1 MPEGTLCALLG
12 PNGAGK
18 TTTIRMLLGLI
29 PVSGGSA
36 EVAGIALPAS
46 DETGAVL
53 RARVGLLTE
62 APGFYDRISGRAN
75 LELFG
80 GLYGLDGATLRSRIE
95 HWLRRLD
102 LWDAREKPFGTWSKG
117 MKQRLA
123 LIRAVLHEP
132 RVIFLDEPTSGLDPA
147 GARDVRTLIAGLQAE
162 GRTILLCTPNL
173 SEAEELADLI
183 GVMRRRMLVFGPRRA
198 HRRRQADSR
207 SSLRETPGPWSRAQA
222 LPMDRSCAGSRQV
235 LHLTLDEPGR
245 DTPLVVREV
254 VRLGGEILAVR
265 PVATSLEEIYLRA
278 VSEADA

>member
-1 MPEGTLCALLG
+1 MITATNLSRAFDGRPAVEELSFTVPEGTLCALLG

-80 GLYGLDGATLRSRIE
+80 GLYGLDGGTLRSRIE

-117 MKQRLA
+117 MKQ
-123 LIRAVLHEP
+123 
-132 RVIFLDEPTSGLDPA
+132 
-147 GARDVRTLIAGLQAE
+147 
-162 GRTILLCTPNL
+162 
-173 SEAEELADLI
+173 
-183 GVMRRRMLVFGPRRA
+183 
-198 HRRRQADSR
+198 
-207 SSLRETPGPWSRAQA
+207 
-222 LPMDRSCAGSRQV
+222 
-235 LHLTLDEPGR
+235 
-245 DTPLVVREV
+245 
-254 VRLGGEILAVR
+254 
-265 PVATSLEEIYLRA
+265 
-278 VSEADA
+278 